1 MSAVFPTWFVKG
13 RVSVGLWGLAAFLS
27 VGVAIYSYRYLA
39 PNPPMMGDDIAANLF
54 RKPWLLL
61 HATLAATAL
70 LVGPFQF
77 LKGLRARSPRT
88 HRVVGRVYVV
98 GCLCA
103 APAGLILAT
112 GTDAGPIAP
121 WGFGT
126 LSVLWFFITAN
137 AVRLAMARRIVEHR
151 RWMIR
156 SFALTFAAV
165 TLRLYLPIPPMF
177 LHMSFIE
184 GYRAISWISWTSN
197 LLIVELFLNWRSLG
211 GLLRR
216 PADRLLSAGS

>member
-1 MSAVFPTWFVKG
+1 MSAITK
-13 RVSVGLWGLAAFLS
+13 RVSPVLWGLAAFLS
-27 VGVAIYSYRYLA
+27 VGVAVYSYRYLA

-54 RKPWLLL
+54 RKPWLLV

-77 LKGLRARSPRT
+77 LKGLRARSPKT
-88 HRVVGRVYVV
+88 HRITGRIYVAA
-98 GCLCA
+98 CLGA
-103 APAGLILAT
+103 ALAGLVLAA
-112 GTDAGPIAP
+112 GTDAGPIAQ

-126 LSVLWFFITAN
+126 LSVLWFWITAN
-137 AVRLAMARRIVEHR
+137 ALRLAMARRIAEHR

-197 LLIVELFLNWRSLG
+197 LAVAEIFLAWP
-211 GLLRR
+211 LLRGAAR
-216 PADRLLSAGS
+216 RATAPA

>member
-1 MSAVFPTWFVKG
+1 MSSVLK
-13 RVSVGLWGLAAFLS
+13 RVSPVLWGLAAILS
-27 VGVAIYSYRYLA
+27 FGVAVFSYRYIS

-54 RKPWLLL
+54 RKPWLLI
-61 HATLAATAL
+61 HASLAATAL

-77 LKGLRARSPRT
+77 LKGLRARWPKA
-88 HRVVGRVYVV
+88 HRITGRVYVIA
-98 GCLCA
+98 CLAA
-103 APAGLILAT
+103 APAGLVLAF
-112 GTDAGPIAP
+112 GTDAGPIAQ

-126 LSVLWFFITAN
+126 LSVLWFCITAN
-137 AVRLAMARRIVEHR
+137 ALRLAMAGRIAEHR

-184 GYRAISWISWTSN
+184 GYRLISWFSWTSN
-197 LLIVELFLNWRSLG
+197 LAVAEIFLAWP
-211 GLLRR
+211 LLRGASR
-216 PADRLLSAGS
+216 QRTAAA